1 MTRLLAIV
9 AAIVV
14 IGGGAYW
21 FMTQS
26 GQDDL
31 VEAAVTADADID
43 TSMVEEMT
51 LGDPEAPVTV
61 IEYASYTCPHC
72 RTFHL
77 GPLEDLKAEY
87 VDTGQVHYIYREVY
101 FDRPGLW
108 AGLVARCAGPDRFFG
123 LVDEIYRQQPE
134 WARQE
139 SAEAVAGALRRI
151 GLTAGIE
158 PEALDA
164 CLSDAEKAVAMQAV
178 FEANA
183 AEHGINS
190 TPSFVINGTTY
201 QNMSYDEF
209 AALIDAELG
218 S

>member
-9 AAIVV
+9 AALVV

-21 FMTQS
+21 YMTQT
-26 GQDDL
+26 GQAEL
-31 VEAAVTADADID
+31 VEAAATADADID

-51 LGDPEAPVTV
+51 LGDPDAPVTV

-72 RTFHL
+72 RTFHQ
-77 GPLEDLKAEY
+77 GAFGDLKADY
-87 VDTGQVHYIYREVY
+87 IDTGKVHFIYREVY

-123 LVDEIYRQQPE
+123 LVDEIYRQQPD

-139 SAEAVAGALRRI
+139 SAQAVAGALRRI

-158 PEALDA
+158 PETLDA
-164 CLSDAEKAVAMQAV
+164 CLSNAEKAVAMQAV

-183 AEHGINS
+183 AEHDINS

-201 QNMSYDEF
+201 QNMSYDDF
-209 AALIDAELG
+209 SALIDAEIG